1 MTEKTAPSVIR
12 IEHVEEAGKVFQDTF
27 NAGDIDGLVS
37 LFEPEAVL
45 VPAPGKV
52 VAGSDALRETFAG
65 VLATGARFEIVKLF
79 SIHRVGDIALAT
91 TEWKMASND
100 ADGDLV
106 TVRARPVIVFR
117 QQTDGSWRFLIDNA
131 SQPYPALA
139 SVTMREDGAFCTV
152 ASTHAA
158 ATEVDQAQYQASEG
172 PCLDAVDDAI
182 VYAPAFPDNRWPR
195 LGACPTESGVQ
206 SAVSYRLLTAAPLTD
221 ASLGG
226 SLNSY
231 ATSPHAFDVE
241 AREIGLVLAA
251 HASVAASTVHERT
264 ALEQLGGQLHEAL
277 SSRDVIGQAKGI
289 LMERL
294 RITPDDAFDAL
305 RRASQRLNLKLR
317 EIAQNLVET
326 GEFADDTD
334 RS

>member
-1 MTEKTAPSVIR
+1 MTEKTAPSVMR

-106 TVRARPVIVFR
+106 TVRARPVIAFR

-131 SQPYPALA
+131 FPF
-139 SVTMREDGAFCTV
+139 E
-152 ASTHAA
+152 
-158 ATEVDQAQYQASEG
+158 SEG
-172 PCLDAVDDAI
+172 
-182 VYAPAFPDNRWPR
+182 
-195 LGACPTESGVQ
+195 
-206 SAVSYRLLTAAPLTD
+206 
-221 ASLGG
+221 
-226 SLNSY
+226 
-231 ATSPHAFDVE
+231 
-241 AREIGLVLAA
+241 
-251 HASVAASTVHERT
+251 
-264 ALEQLGGQLHEAL
+264 
-277 SSRDVIGQAKGI
+277 
-289 LMERL
+289 
-294 RITPDDAFDAL
+294 
-305 RRASQRLNLKLR
+305 
-317 EIAQNLVET
+317 
-326 GEFADDTD
+326 
-334 RS
+334 

>member
-1 MTEKTAPSVIR
+1 MIR

-27 NAGDIDGLVS
+27 TAGDIDGLVS

-131 SQPYPALA
+131 FPF
-139 SVTMREDGAFCTV
+139 E
-152 ASTHAA
+152 
-158 ATEVDQAQYQASEG
+158 SEG
-172 PCLDAVDDAI
+172 
-182 VYAPAFPDNRWPR
+182 
-195 LGACPTESGVQ
+195 
-206 SAVSYRLLTAAPLTD
+206 
-221 ASLGG
+221 
-226 SLNSY
+226 
-231 ATSPHAFDVE
+231 
-241 AREIGLVLAA
+241 
-251 HASVAASTVHERT
+251 
-264 ALEQLGGQLHEAL
+264 
-277 SSRDVIGQAKGI
+277 
-289 LMERL
+289 
-294 RITPDDAFDAL
+294 
-305 RRASQRLNLKLR
+305 
-317 EIAQNLVET
+317 
-326 GEFADDTD
+326 
-334 RS
+334 